1 VEAMSSHKSTKRGG
15 ATKVAPAPD
24 YPSLVR
30 YAELLKLR
38 GLSASTQEEYPRYL
52 RKLAARAGRDPA
64 DLDEAAVRGHILY
77 LKDEHH
83 YAPSSM
89 RTAVAALHNFYR
101 HLLGHEWRLFELVS
115 APSPRKLPTV
125 LTRAEV
131 ARLWTVLRKD
141 RFRVILRLIYATGL
155 RIGEAVNLEVRDLRG
170 GEPGFPRIHVRAGKG
185 GKDRLVPIPDVMLG
199 WLRAWWLTHRHPRWL
214 FPGVGRG
221 WRDGAVGASPARL
234 AAAEEPMGVG
244 SIQHGMRLA
253 VAEAHLPAG
262 TCVHTLRHSYAT
274 HLLEEGVSIRLISAY
289 LGHSS
294 LETTLVYTH
303 LTAVNEAGARAA
315 VARLLAPPAPAPKI
329 TPSAPPVAPPPAPPV
344 PAPKP

>member
-1 VEAMSSHKSTKRGG
+1 MSSHKSTTKGG
-15 ATKVAPAPD
+15 ATQVAPVPD
-24 YPSLVR
+24 YPSQIR
-30 YAELLKLR
+30 FAELLKLR
-38 GLSASTQEEYPRYL
+38 GLSESTQEEYPRYL
-52 RKLAARAGRDPA
+52 RKLAGRVGRDPA
-64 DLDEAAVRGHILY
+64 LLDEAAVRGHILY

-89 RTAVAALHNFYR
+89 RTAVAALHNFYG

-125 LTRAEV
+125 LTRAELM
-131 ARLWTVLRKD
+131 RLWNVLRQD
-141 RFRVILRLIYATGL
+141 RFRMILRLIYATGL

-170 GEPGFPRIHVRAGKG
+170 GEPGFPRIHVRGGKG
-185 GKDRLVPIPDVMLG
+185 GKDRFVPIPDVVLV

-221 WRDGAVGASPARL
+221 WRDGADGTSPATL
-234 AAAEEPMGVG
+234 AAATEPMGVS
-244 SIQHGMRLA
+244 SIQHCMRLA
-253 VAEAHLPAG
+253 VAQAQLPAG

-294 LETTLVYTH
+294 LETTLIYTH

-315 VARLLAPPAPAPKI
+315 VARLLTPPAAPGAK
-329 TPSAPPVAPPPAPPV
+329 APPPPATVPPP
-344 PAPKP
+344 PATTAQP